1 MMTRRHIL
9 GKVLLILGVYLGLV
23 WLLSL
28 SAFGD
33 FLRILSAVPLL
44 GAALSWAQGLDS
56 NAIQFIAFVLV
67 GTSLLHTVLQGSS
80 GMGVEIRRAWRAAP
94 GSLRRLAWILLIAL
108 LAQDL
113 AALLALASDALGASA
128 GWGDFFRRFSI
139 AQLGVSMYHIHLGV
153 FLLFTAMLLFGQ
165 SRRPEW
171 ERFVKGQAAVGG
183 ATLRSTADSTQIN
196 LSRQQFALLG
206 KAERLLERGKVLQ
219 AARIFEK
226 LGEAYFYRAGK
237 LYEKALRPA
246 QAQQAY
252 LLAAKHFTQVGN
264 DKRAGDAF
272 FFAAQW
278 DQATA
283 FYRRALRAPQ
293 SLGSERKKEVVARLA
308 ESLQRQGQLQE
319 AGALLLEN
327 QLFAE
332 AGKCFQE
339 AGLSERAAQAFAQGG
354 LREASARAFEQSGRT
369 DLADLQRARSRL
381 DAGDF
386 QAAARAFESGADWGS
401 AAETWIK
408 ALNPAEAARCL
419 LQAGRHAEAAEQY
432 LAAGKQ
438 EEALAAYV
446 AGSHYG
452 RAAQLA
458 AHLGLQDAQAEY
470 YEKAG
475 RHLAAGRSYLM
486 IGDLPA
492 ATRCFHRLTLQESE
506 EIQSAGQILN
516 ILSQQGRFK
525 EANACGEQM
534 IQDVSPSIL
543 NCSVFFAL
551 AQIKEKLGSTA
562 QAAELYIQAAIA
574 FPSSANYAAKAR
586 QFSEL
591 TGIPYQ
597 PRQVDALDGAASE
610 AKAESKAEAKAE
622 SRAAQ
627 VVPAPPRERATS
639 PASSRSAP
647 KITPEYNDTL
657 TLDEDL
663 VLDLTQ
669 DGELQR
675 YEMIQEIG
683 RGGMGIVYK
692 ARDKKLDRLVA
703 FKMLHPEYNRDPKVV
718 LFFKREA
725 QAVASLN
732 QPNIVTLYDVG
743 YKQGCFYMVMEF
755 VEGMTMEKLLK
766 KYEAYLRQ
774 NLLGLLYETCL
785 GLKYAH
791 EKGILHRDLKPSNL
805 MVTKDGRVK
814 IMDFG
819 LAKKLSD
826 PNHTQQ
832 VWGTPAFM
840 APELI
845 QGEKATVQADIYSL
859 GATFYML
866 ATGVPPFN
874 ASEATQK
881 FVAPGLPLA
890 AHERVPGLM
899 VEFSETLQKC
909 LYLSRADRYQNIAEL
924 IISVKLL
931 GQTRKKLYDSRAS

>member
-9 GKVLLILGVYLGLV
+9 GKVLLISGVYLGLV
-23 WLLSL
+23 WVLSL
-28 SAFGD
+28 PVLDD
-33 FLRILSAVPLL
+33 FLRQLTAVPLL
-44 GAALSWAQGLDS
+44 GAALSWAQDLDL
-56 NAIQFIAFVLV
+56 NAIQFLAFLLL
-67 GTSLLHTVLQGSS
+67 GASLLQTVLHGSS
-80 GMGVEIRRAWRAAP
+80 GMGVEMRRAWKAVPAV
-94 GSLRRLAWILLIAL
+94 LRRLAWILLVAL

-113 AALLALASDALGASA
+113 AALLALACDALGASV
-128 GWGDFFRRFSI
+128 GWGELFRKFSI
-139 AQLGVSMYHIHLGV
+139 SQLGVSMYHIHLGV
-153 FLLFTAMLLFGQ
+153 FLLFTALLLFGQ

-171 ERFVKGQAAVGG
+171 ERFVKGPPTAAG
-183 ATLRSTADSTQIN
+183 ATPRGSADSTQIN
-196 LSRQQFALLG
+196 LSREQFALLG

-226 LGEAYFYRAGK
+226 LGESYFYRAGK
-237 LYEKALRPA
+237 LYEKARRGA
-246 QAQQAY
+246 QAHQAY
-252 LLAAKHFTQVGN
+252 LLAAKHFSQVGN
-264 DKRAGDAF
+264 DKRAGDAY

-278 DQATA
+278 EQATA
-283 FYRRALRAPQ
+283 YFRRALRTPQ
-293 SLGSERKKEVVARLA
+293 SLGVERKKEVVTRLA
-308 ESLQRQGQLQE
+308 ESLQRQGMLQE

-327 QLFAE
+327 QFYAE
-332 AGKCFQE
+332 AGKCFEE

-354 LREASARAFEQSGRT
+354 HREASARAFEQSGRT

-386 QAAARAFESGADWGS
+386 QAAAKAFESGSDWAA

-408 ALNPAEAARCL
+408 ALNPGEAARCL
-419 LQAGRHAEAAEQY
+419 MQAGRHAEAAEQY

-438 EEALAAYV
+438 EEALSAYV

-475 RHLAAGRSYLM
+475 RHLAAGRSFLM
-486 IGDLPA
+486 IGDLPSA
-492 ATRCFHRLTLQESE
+492 CRCFHRLTLQESE

-562 QAAELYIQAAIA
+562 QAAELYIQAATA
-574 FPSSANYAAKAR
+574 FPSSASYAAKAH

-591 TGIPYQ
+591 TGIPYH
-597 PRQVDALDGAASE
+597 PRKVDALDAAGE
-610 AKAESKAEAKAE
+610 AKAAKVSSSPRLEKAETP
-622 SRAAQ
+622 AA
-627 VVPAPPRERATS
+627 T
-639 PASSRSAP
+639 RSAP
-647 KITPEYNDTL
+647 KRTAEFNDTL

-683 RGGMGIVYK
+683 RGGMGVVYK

-866 ATGVPPFN
+866 ATGVPPFS
-874 ASEATQK
+874 AAEATRK
-881 FVAPGLPLA
+881 FVAPGLPQA

-899 VEFSETLQKC
+899 VEFGETLQKC

-931 GQTRKKLYDSRAS
+931 GQTRKKLYDPLAS